1 MAFLILN
8 AGSSSLKFSVIDH
21 QDGRVHAS
29 GGFDASGHTN
39 DAAVRRIV
47 ADIGSLEPPAA
58 LDAVVHRVVHG
69 GSRFTGPVL
78 VTAEV
83 RRALDDL
90 NDLAPL
96 HNPPGLAVID
106 AALELLPDVPY
117 VAVFDTRFTPPSCR
131 RRSPIRCHS
140 IGPNDGASGGSGSM
154 GSATGT
160 ARDGPRRWHVERTA
174 SDAWSPIWATARR

>member
-29 GGFDASGHTN
+29 GGFDASGPTN

-58 LDAVVHRVVHG
+58 LDAAVHRVVHG
-69 GSRFTGPVL
+69 GSRFTAPVL

-96 HNPPGLAVID
+96 HNPPGLAMLD
-106 AALELLPDVPY
+106 AALELLPDVPH
-117 VAVFDTRFTPPSCR
+117 VAVSGSGKSFVRPPAPPS
-131 RRSPIRCHS
+131 P
-140 IGPNDGASGGSGSM
+140 GPLSSASGCLVSAAVAHDSKVPGGRSGHHEVL
-154 GSATGT
+154 
-160 ARDGPRRWHVERTA
+160 PRPHHE
-174 SDAWSPIWATARR
+174 DQPARRGS

>member
-1 MAFLILN
+1 MAFLILK

-39 DAAVRRIV
+39 DAAVQRIV

-96 HNPPGLAVID
+96 HNPPGLAMID
-106 AALELLPDVPY
+106 AALELLPESHRTCGRWPLP
-117 VAVFDTRFTPPSCR
+117 RTPGTSG
-131 RRSPIRCHS
+131 RRSPCESSRT
-140 IGPNDGASGGSGSM
+140 GRGSR
-154 GSATGT
+154 SA
-160 ARDGPRRWHVERTA
+160 RT
-174 SDAWSPIWATARR
+174 P